1 MRQYCLSAL
10 ALFMM
15 AGTAQAHPG
24 SEILTVAGKDGR
36 QAMTDGV
43 RYENVNGVHVYRGSA
58 SLAGQSDG
66 QTTQSEP
73 VIQQGDTII
82 YNNVWRTFRSL
93 RTHGFYGGRR
103 SMTRRYTQG
112 FYSGQ

>member
-1 MRQYCLSAL
+1 MRQYCLPAL
-10 ALFMM
+10 VLFIMS
-15 AGTAQAHPG
+15 GTVQAHPG
-24 SEILTVAGKDGR
+24 SEILTVGGKDGR
-36 QAMTDGV
+36 QAMTDGM
-43 RYENVNGVHVYRGSA
+43 RYENVGGVHVYRGSA
-58 SLAGQSDG
+58 SLAGQSDV
-66 QTTQSEP
+66 SLEEAEP

-93 RTHGFYGGRR
+93 RTHGFYGERR